1 MRRVW
6 QSLTTLPFRRHLPF
20 YAAAI
25 AGLAGFALAAGVT
38 LDLAMVVAADTFFL
52 TYLAMTAL
60 SLPYLDADY
69 LSDHAAGS
77 DEPVWAIF
85 LVTLGAVVVA
95 VISLF
100 LMINDTRWSAPL
112 QAVLALAAVP
122 LGWFAI
128 HMMAAIHY
136 AHEFWEPEPGAAGG
150 SRKSAPRGGME
161 FPGTPRPRGS
171 DFVYFAYVVGMTAQ
185 TSDVAIT
192 GQSMRA
198 FNLAHAVVSFFFNTV
213 LVAAAVNLAVSLGN

>member
-1 MRRVW
+1 
-6 QSLTTLPFRRHLPF
+6 
-20 YAAAI
+20 
-25 AGLAGFALAAGVT
+25 
-38 LDLAMVVAADTFFL
+38 MVVAADAFFF

-69 LSDHAAGS
+69 LSAHAAGS

-95 VISLF
+95 VVSLF

-136 AHEFWEPEPGAAGG
+136 AHEYWQPEDGEKGGKRGA
-150 SRKSAPRGGME
+150 APRGGLE
-161 FPGTPRPRGS
+161 FPATPRPRGS

-192 GQSMRA
+192 RQSMRT

-213 LVAAAVNLAVSLGN
+213 LVAAAVNLAVSLGS